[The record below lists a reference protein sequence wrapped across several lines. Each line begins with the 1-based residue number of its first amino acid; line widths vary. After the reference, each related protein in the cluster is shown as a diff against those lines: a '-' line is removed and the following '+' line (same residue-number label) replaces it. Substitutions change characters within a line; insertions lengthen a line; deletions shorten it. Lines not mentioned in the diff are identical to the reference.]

1 MQINRPIVDSPL
13 LMASYVTHLAQ
24 VRSYNWAHCTMPFG
38 GDAFSVPLFQQNEDG
53 GLVYIGG
60 KLVPHFDTCSTYRE
74 IRIISKS
81 DSTSSTTSLQST
93 TSNVHPKSHPWDPS
107 VLVKG
112 DVKTEGIENEFIGSQ
127 GESTTRNSVIV
138 RFKGQVD
145 VMLTPLLLEGLQR

>member
-1 MQINRPIVDSPL
+1 MQVNRPIVDSPL

-24 VRSYNWAHCTMPFG
+24 MRCYNWTHCTMPFG

-60 KLVPHFDTCSTYRE
+60 KLIPHFDTCSNYRE
-74 IRIISKS
+74 MRIISKS
-81 DSTSSTTSLQST
+81 DSTTSVQSNN
-93 TSNVHPKSHPWDPS
+93 TSIQPKGHPWDPS

-127 GESTTRNSVIV
+127 GESATRNSVIV